1 MKLKINSKDPRLL
14 EDELGNPMFR
24 YEGDYIQDVFKLV
37 DMITRLEREVYKLK
51 SDLEDL
57 QDRRIC

>member
-24 YEGDYIQDVFKLV
+24 YEGDYIQSVFKLV